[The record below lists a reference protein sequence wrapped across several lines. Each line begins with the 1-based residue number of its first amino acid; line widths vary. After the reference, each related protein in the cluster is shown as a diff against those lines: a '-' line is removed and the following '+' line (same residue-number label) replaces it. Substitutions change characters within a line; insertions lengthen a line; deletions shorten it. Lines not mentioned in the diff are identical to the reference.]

1 MGTDPTELAKGNGVG
16 LVEDMIFPPRE
27 VSRAFQLL
35 KRTWSKAYDQLKLVI
50 AGQLEILALNVEQF
64 FDKLKGI
71 PQFLSMF
78 AIY

>member
-1 MGTDPTELAKGNGVG
+1 MGTDPTELTEGNGIG

-50 AGQLEILALNVEQF
+50 AGQLKILALNVEQF
-64 FDKLKGI
+64 FDQLKCI
-71 PQFLSMF
+71 PQLLSLF
-78 AIY
+78 AID